1 MISLLSIMHVRRQTL
16 STGNPAGRRSP
27 GYQTC
32 GFAWSSEWS
41 GSKIEFMRSSYR
53 VRRAKRTKMKW
64 LD

>member
-16 STGNPAGRRSP
+16 STGNPAGRRSTS
-27 GYQTC
+27 YQTC

-41 GSKIEFMRSSYR
+41 GSEIEFMRSFYF
-53 VRRAKRTKMKW
+53 VRRAKRAKMKW